1 MEQAKD
7 NAYESA
13 QKAKEAAQ
21 KAYEAAKE
29 GAAGFGERLIDY
41 FDYIDFVRFLVCP
54 TQAGPPEKQLHRS
67 GKKYPIL
74 LVRKIRKKD
83 RKTNF

>member
-21 KAYEAAKE
+21 KDYESAKE
-29 GAAGFGERLIDY
+29 GAAGFGERLITVTLII
-41 FDYIDFVRFLVCP
+41 YIFLSV
-54 TQAGPPEKQLHRS
+54 
-67 GKKYPIL
+67 
-74 LVRKIRKKD
+74 
-83 RKTNF
+83 F